1 MRRGPVPSKS
11 DGPDSA
17 ALADEGEGSR
27 LLPSESGRKGREK
40 VAAQPSIEQDDK
52 DRSREDD
59 LRDRKIGVDINDRR
73 ELDPERDR
81 VERVRGQCPA
91 RVIDQLDHDRMFAV
105 DQV

>member
-59 LRDRKIGVDINDRR
+59 LGDREIRVDVDDRR
-73 ELDPERDR
+73 KLDPERDR
-81 VERVRGQCPA
+81 VGGVRGQGPA
-91 RVIDQLDHDRMFAV
+91 RVVDRRTMTV
-105 DQV
+105 CSPST